1 MPSADRRNPL
11 FDGAMPAGV
20 AAPRRAHQRRNGCCD
35 KWLVEF
41 EREAMAAGILQ
52 LPSRRGALPHL
63 RSAHRE
69 ELLMT
74 EPAKS
79 IVQADFNGVY
89 LLID

>member
-1 MPSADRRNPL
+1 MRRPI
-11 FDGAMPAGV
+11 GAILCSTAPCLPESRL
-20 AAPRRAHQRRNGCCD
+20 PRRAHQRRIGCCD